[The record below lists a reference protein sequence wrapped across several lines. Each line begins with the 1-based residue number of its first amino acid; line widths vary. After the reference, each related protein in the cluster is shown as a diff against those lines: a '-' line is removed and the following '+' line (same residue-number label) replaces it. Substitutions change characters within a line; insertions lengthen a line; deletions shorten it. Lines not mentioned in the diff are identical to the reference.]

1 VESRSVSSSHPAPR
15 VEYIPLE
22 RITVVNPRTRNTRSF
37 KDITESIAL
46 VGLKRPITVT
56 RRLEADGSFYD
67 LVCGQGR
74 LEAYQALGQAEVPA
88 LVVSAE
94 PEDCLIASL
103 VENCARRQH
112 SAIDLLQ
119 DISGMRERGHSLL
132 QIAHKTGL
140 TLEYVTGVARL
151 IETGEQRLLRS
162 VEARAIPLSVAVDI
176 AEAEEHEVQRA
187 LQLAYE
193 QGTLRGRKLLAAK
206 RIVESRR
213 RLGKQLKPHTGKGGR
228 GQKVSPAALVRA
240 YQEDVDRKRGMI
252 RRADAARDRL
262 LLVTEALRR
271 LTSSEHFTALIE
283 DEDLATMPE
292 NLAARL
298 DRMRTAP

>member
-1 VESRSVSSSHPAPR
+1 MTQARPAQR
-15 VEYIPLE
+15 VEWIALD
-22 RITVVNPRTRNTRSF
+22 RITVVNPRTRNKRVF
-37 KDITESIAL
+37 KEIVENIAQ

-56 RRLEADGSFYD
+56 RRMEADGPFYD

-88 LVVSAE
+88 LVVSADA
-94 PEDCLIASL
+94 EDCLIASL

-119 DISGMRERGHSLL
+119 DIGGMRERGHSLP
-132 QIAHKTGL
+132 QIARKTGL
-140 TLEYVTGVARL
+140 SLEYVNGVARL
-151 IETGEQRLLRS
+151 LEKGEQRLLRS
-162 VEARAIPLSVAVDI
+162 VEARIIPVSVAVDI
-176 AEAEEHEVQRA
+176 AEAEDHEVQRA

-193 QGTLRGRKLLAAK
+193 KGTLRGRKLLAAK
-206 RIVESRR
+206 RIVEDRR
-213 RLGKQLKPHTGKGGR
+213 RRGKHLKQHSGR
-228 GQKVSPAALVRA
+228 TPSGQKLSPASLIRA
-240 YQEDVDRKRGMI
+240 YQEEVDRKRSMI

-271 LTSSEHFTALIE
+271 LRRSEQFMALLE

-292 NLAARL
+292 NIAARL
-298 DRMRTAP
+298 TQAGARP